1 MWIPYFTFSNDH
13 TPTLALCVASGGVFS
28 SSSSSPQKSSVIINF
43 LLVQSYFLLQN
54 VTMDQFLLYSAFFI
68 ALLALFFSLYA
79 GVRVGNFISATKD
92 LDWTAIAN
100 MTGDLA
106 STKKTIQTLNNRI
119 NGMHS
124 PKVAEQELMMQLLQK
139 QGQGM
144 SNGKTQ
150 QIGG

>member
-1 MWIPYFTFSNDH
+1 
-13 TPTLALCVASGGVFS
+13 
-28 SSSSSPQKSSVIINF
+28 
-43 LLVQSYFLLQN
+43 
-54 VTMDQFLLYSAFFI
+54 MDQLLLYITLFI
-68 ALLALFFSLYA
+68 AVLALFFSLYA

-124 PKVAEQELMMQLLQK
+124 PKLAEQDLMLQLLQK
-139 QGQGM
+139 QQTGQ
-144 SNGKTQ
+144 SNGKMTN
-150 QIGG
+150 IGG

>member
-1 MWIPYFTFSNDH
+1 M
-13 TPTLALCVASGGVFS
+13 
-28 SSSSSPQKSSVIINF
+28 
-43 LLVQSYFLLQN
+43 LQN
-54 VTMDQFLLYSAFFI
+54 VTMDQFMLYSTFFI

-124 PKVAEQELMMQLLQK
+124 PKLAEQELMMQLLQK

>member
-1 MWIPYFTFSNDH
+1 MY
-13 TPTLALCVASGGVFS
+13 
-28 SSSSSPQKSSVIINF
+28 SV
-43 LLVQSYFLLQN
+43 
-54 VTMDQFLLYSAFFI
+54 LLYLSLFTAIFSFI
-68 ALLALFFSLYA
+68 LCLYA
-79 GVRVGNFISATKD
+79 CVRVGNFISATKD

-124 PKVAEQELMMQLLQK
+124 PKIAEQELMMQLLQN
-139 QGQGM
+139 QGKGVA
-144 SNGKTQ
+144 NGKTQ